1 MKHII
6 EKIKNPKE
14 FEDGIGDSWILLI
27 YDDETNEMKYQAF
40 PYEIIE
46 GHENIEFD
54 EKEQIYKKK
63 AGKL

>member
-6 EKIKNPKE
+6 EKIKNPEELK
-14 FEDGIGDSWILLI
+14 DRPGDSWILLI

-46 GHENIEFD
+46 GYDNIEFD
-54 EKEQIYKKK
+54 KKENIYKKNNK
-63 AGKL
+63 K